1 MFQSAD
7 LGAPL
12 VDLNQMDYFDIAQ
25 RYGAA
30 AAEAASDGRKTDE
43 MVFRLLAALCSC
55 HLRVEDRANPFG
67 PMAALANGSR
77 SAVPADYKGDQNLVL
92 LKAIPLLSHPS
103 VRARIAD
110 IVWQNDKR
118 LVSAATSAIEA
129 YCELAETLSADRSRL
144 RFTVEL
150 DVAFEEIEP
159 VARALQIAGQINKK
173 GPLPERL
180 IVNATRLYRT
190 AQSKPEPAMFARVGE
205 LILNYHILS
214 MQEIANDSEAVGD
227 SAIQKSYP
235 HPHAIK
241 RAFDLAAS
249 AYSQAKNDQK
259 SRDCRL
265 KSVDQTLA
273 MQKHVSNASAKSS
286 WIRTAIAELRHISDT
301 RERRAELQSQLR
313 ILQEEAQDDFATF
326 SVPLDLGDIPD
337 KITKIFGDLS
347 LPEALLQ
354 FAFVVQ
360 TPKFDELR
368 QSVLDRRMASPL
380 INLFAAV
387 HLDQQGK
394 VIAETGGMG
403 LSDQPNEIWVKA
415 EISRDLSL
423 NRQYFLAGYIE
434 PARVA
439 LSQKYSF
446 TEKDFIVI
454 ATNSPLVPV
463 THAHTM
469 ALGFARFFQGDFIS
483 ASYILIPQ
491 LEECIRHLIR
501 SGGGDPSKIMP
512 DMLEEDRPLSALL
525 VEHKEKLSK
534 MFEQNLFDEIELLFV
549 FRPGP
554 ALRHEFAHGKIGA
567 GNCFDPNVIY
577 SCWLIYKLAVL
588 PIASVWREHVA
599 PMIEAESL

>member
-1 MFQSAD
+1 
-7 LGAPL
+7 
-12 VDLNQMDYFDIAQ
+12 
-25 RYGAA
+25 
-30 AAEAASDGRKTDE
+30 
-43 MVFRLLAALCSC
+43 
-55 HLRVEDRANPFG
+55 
-67 PMAALANGSR
+67 
-77 SAVPADYKGDQNLVL
+77 
-92 LKAIPLLSHPS
+92 
-103 VRARIAD
+103 
-110 IVWQNDKR
+110 
-118 LVSAATSAIEA
+118 
-129 YCELAETLSADRSRL
+129 
-144 RFTVEL
+144 L

-227 SAIQKSYP
+227 SSIQKSYP

-273 MQKHVSNASAKSS
+273 MQNHVSNASAKSS

-326 SVPLDLGDIPD
+326 SVPLDLGDIPN

-380 INLFAAV
+380 INLF
-387 HLDQQGK
+387 
-394 VIAETGGMG
+394 
-403 LSDQPNEIWVKA
+403 EIWVKA

-525 VEHKEKLSK
+525 VEHKEKLLK
-534 MFEQNLFDEIELLFV
+534 MFGQNLFDEIELLFV